1 MTYAELKEQI
11 DKLSTEQ
18 LAMKVVWCGEMRGG
32 EVRHF
37 EVLDEDQINPSGD
50 GMESVSLYAKE
61 RAAEQ
66 DISIEEAE
74 KLTRDEEDIVA
85 HKHQPLLVVD

>member
-1 MTYAELKEQI
+1 MTYAELKEQL
-11 DKLSTEQ
+11 DKLTPDQ

-32 EVRHF
+32 EVKGF
-37 EVLDEDQINPSGD
+37 EVLDEDQIDPSGD
-50 GMESVSLYAKE
+50 GMEPVSLYAKE

-74 KLTRDEEDIVA
+74 KLTREEEGIIA
-85 HKHQPLLVVD
+85 HKHQLLLLVD